1 MKAATEGRWYAVR
14 TMPGFQAPHRE
25 RWPEP
30 NASALNGQTRG
41 RGYTIASAITPDRSK
56 VEANLD
62 DAGFVH
68 YMPAEYMAV
77 RNRKKVGIYELRRFA
92 LLKGY
97 IFVELA
103 DQDWYR
109 LYDVPGIRGVVENC
123 GQPFAISALDLFR
136 LRMYDQNSRAVAQAK
151 ADSLSKAGERIERDK
166 RRGVIKGAKKKLFPG
181 RDVKLIWG
189 DKAGHD
195 ATVQAW
201 EDQDKVRVLLNSIE
215 AATETITVPFEYLK
229 AAS

>member
-1 MKAATEGRWYAVR
+1 MAGEGKWYAVR
-14 TMPGFQAPHRE
+14 VMPGFQAPHRE

-30 NASALNGQTRG
+30 NASARQGKQRG

-56 VEANLD
+56 IEANLD

-68 YMPAEYMAV
+68 YMPSEYMAV
-77 RNRKKVGIYELRRFA
+77 RNRKKASIYELRRFA

-109 LYDVPGIRGVVENC
+109 LYDVPGIRGVVENA
-123 GQPFAISALDLFR
+123 GQPFAINALDLFR
-136 LRMYDQNSRAVAQAK
+136 LRMYEQNNKAVANAK
-151 ADSLSKAGERIERDK
+151 AASLSKANERIARSK
-166 RRGVIKGAKKKLFPG
+166 REGIVRGAKKKMFPG

-189 DKAGHD
+189 DRAGRE

-201 EDQDKVRVLLNSIE
+201 EDQDKVRVLLDSLE